1 MNQVSGVGTC
11 PLYAGGSGV
20 QGPLSG
26 IPACMKAGVNWSG
39 TAEDEGSFVSI
50 KEAKDFFSFP
60 ARPAMT
66 HIPACGFRPQE
77 EPRMHNSE

>member
-1 MNQVSGVGTC
+1 
-11 PLYAGGSGV
+11 
-20 QGPLSG
+20 
-26 IPACMKAGVNWSG
+26 MKAGVNWSG
-39 TAEDEGSFVSI
+39 TAEDEESFVSI